1 MPTLKFSMSA
11 KAYELEPIKLDR
23 KKLYGWSETLILDE
37 NGSECQVSD
46 FLVQNSLFLP
56 KGSFGL
62 GALDANNNWV
72 EKNELKAV
80 NANGE
85 GVIQIPSSF
94 DSVITLDS
102 TVSIEEYLEYAITSV
117 YSLQGEENCPDFVER
132 IKNSKDIFTFDFNY
146 RASYEPDKAFI
157 LESAGELFVLVG
169 KKTDFNFIGLA
180 ETALL
185 DDEDTESETDDEL
198 DFSMM

>member
-1 MPTLKFSMSA
+1 MSA